1 MRSLPTPARIYIASV
16 WCAAILII
24 LPAFWLNVDWF
35 TVAVLAAA
43 YLTAELVASFY
54 VRGSVS
60 VSVSVAVSLAAVLL
74 LPPSGAALAVS
85 VVMFVDFHHRRS
97 WVKRLFNGAMQACAA
112 GAAGTVYQLLGGAH
126 TLGGG
131 HTLYIA
137 QALAAAV
144 TYCVANGLIL
154 AGVLRVTE
162 GVSVASVWR
171 SIFSDS
177 IAGYL
182 GYGLVGVIVAAL
194 WSADGGRFTALL
206 VLLPLYVARWA
217 FAQYAEEQRAY
228 DATVRALVQ
237 AVETKDYYTR
247 GHSER
252 VASGAVLVANEIGM
266 SDERTESLRLAGM
279 LHDLGKLGVP
289 TRILQK
295 SGPLTEDE
303 FAAIQLHPVRGVEVV
318 RGIQFLREAYNGI
331 MHHHERMDGR
341 GYPLG
346 LSGKNI
352 PEFARVIAVADAFD
366 CMTSTRSYRSARTVE
381 EALTELQHCAG
392 VQFDPDLVEALRKA
406 VHAHGWE
413 PAIAPAP
420 AEAAT
425 ASSAQFDHDDPTVR
439 VPVIRGSETT
449 RIEPAVRVVPR
460 HARHSKE
467 EMR

>member
-1 MRSLPTPARIYIASV
+1 M
-16 WCAAILII
+16 
-24 LPAFWLNVDWF
+24 F
-35 TVAVLAAA
+35 
-43 YLTAELVASFY
+43 
-54 VRGSVS
+54 G
-60 VSVSVAVSLAAVLL
+60 
-74 LPPSGAALAVS
+74 
-85 VVMFVDFHHRRS
+85 VV
-97 WVKRLFNGAMQACAA
+97 
-112 GAAGTVYQLLGGAH
+112 
-126 TLGGG
+126 
-131 HTLYIA
+131 I
-137 QALAAAV
+137 
-144 TYCVANGLIL
+144 
-154 AGVLRVTE
+154 
-162 GVSVASVWR
+162 
-171 SIFSDS
+171 
-177 IAGYL
+177 
-182 GYGLVGVIVAAL
+182 AAL
-194 WSADGGRFTALL
+194 WHANGGRFTALL

-217 FAQYAEEQRAY
+217 FAQYAEQQKAY
-228 DATVRALVQ
+228 EATVRALVQ

-252 VASGAVLVANEIGM
+252 VAGGAVLIANEIGM

-366 CMTSTRSYRSARTVE
+366 CMTSTRSYRSARTVDD
-381 EALTELQHCAG
+381 ALTELQRCAG

-406 VHAHGWE
+406 VNAHGWE
-413 PAIAPAP
+413 PAVAPAP
-420 AEAAT
+420 VEAASV
-425 ASSAQFDHDDPTVR
+425 SSAQFDHDDPTVR
-439 VPVIRGSETT
+439 VPVIRGSQTT

-460 HARHSKE
+460 HARRSE
-467 EMR
+467 EETR